1 MTVNLVFSS
10 RLGIWLTIE
19 NGEGREK
26 GREEMK
32 EGETKRKKEKRDKER
47 NEWSWEM
54 SDRYRPLLVS
64 PLLVSQTEK
73 DKYRM
78 MSHVSEI

>member
-1 MTVNLVFSS
+1 MTVNLALSS
-10 RLGIWLTIE
+10 RLGAWLTME

-26 GREEMK
+26 DREEMK
-32 EGETKRKKEKRDKER
+32 EGKLKRSKEKRDKER

-54 SDRYRPLLVS
+54 SDRYS

-73 DKYRM
+73 DKYQM
-78 MSHVSEI
+78 TSLICGI

>member
-1 MTVNLVFSS
+1 MTVNLVLSS
-10 RLGIWLTIE
+10 RLGAWLTME

-32 EGETKRKKEKRDKER
+32 EGKMKKSKEKRDKEKHER
-47 NEWSWEM
+47 SWEM
-54 SDRYRPLLVS
+54 SDRYS
-64 PLLVSQTEK
+64 PLSVSQTE

-78 MSHVSEI
+78 TSLICGI